1 MTNGEVW
8 MDGQDRLFAN
18 MDRLI
23 GDMSVA
29 AKKGIRKAGMQIIAD
44 AQRNMRT
51 AGHNG
56 RTLNNTGRL
65 SQSGR
70 VQDVEG
76 SNDVEIGFF
85 SQSGERGYA
94 AAVEYGSRAHWPP
107 KQEIDSWV
115 YKKLRVAKEMVA
127 SVGFL
132 VRRAI
137 SRKGTSP
144 HPFFGPA
151 VEKNKSGIRDAITDA
166 INEVTSKDRK

>member
-1 MTNGEVW
+1 MSEVW
-8 MDGQDRLFAN
+8 VDGQDRLFAN
-18 MDRLI
+18 MDRLY
-23 GDMSVA
+23 GEVAAA

-115 YKKLRVAKEMVA
+115 YKKLRVAKDKVA

-137 SRKGTSP
+137 SRKGTQP
-144 HPFFGPA
+144 HPFFEPA
-151 VEKNKSGIRDAITDA
+151 VRKNTKAIRQRITDA
-166 INEVTSKDRK
+166 INEVTKADR

>member
-1 MTNGEVW
+1 MSEVW
-8 MDGQDRLFAN
+8 MDGQDRLFVN
-18 MDRLI
+18 MDRLV
-23 GDMSVA
+23 GEMAVA
-29 AKKGIRKAGMQIIAD
+29 AKKGLRKAGMKIIAD

-76 SNDVEIGFF
+76 GEDVEIGFF
-85 SQSGERGYA
+85 SQSGQRGYA

-115 YKKLRVAKEMVA
+115 QKKLRAPKKDIA
-127 SVGFL
+127 SIGFL

-137 SRKGTSP
+137 SRKGTQP
-144 HPFFGPA
+144 HPFFEPS
-151 VEKNKSGIRDAITDA
+151 VRKNTKFIKQCIADA
-166 INEVTSKDRK
+166 INEVTKEDR